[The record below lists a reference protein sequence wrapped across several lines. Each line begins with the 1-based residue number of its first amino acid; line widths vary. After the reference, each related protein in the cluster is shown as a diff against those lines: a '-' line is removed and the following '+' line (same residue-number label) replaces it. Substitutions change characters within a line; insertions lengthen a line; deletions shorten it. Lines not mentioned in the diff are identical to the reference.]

1 MIDETKLQVIENAR
15 RYFIKMDDTI
25 SQLLLQFNAFGTSEQ
40 AYLLIGNMS
49 EFKQNLK
56 RMSNLLNRI
65 QNDLATAGVCI
76 IEPIDEKYDTR

>member
-65 QNDLATAGVCI
+65 QNDLATDGVCI
-76 IEPIDEKYDTR
+76 IEPIDKKYDTR

>member
-65 QNDLATAGVCI
+65 QNDLATDGVCI
-76 IEPIDEKYDTR
+76 IEPIDKEYDTR